1 MNKTRKRILRQV
13 AAGKISAEQGEKLLK
28 ELERDERSHD
38 TSLSNFGSNV
48 ITPAN
53 IRNMIPKLEPAVNEE
68 FLEAV
73 KSGAYNGI
81 TWPEFKELVIEIL

>member
-1 MNKTRKRILRQV
+1 MKKTRKRILRQV

-48 ITPAN
+48 IFHLFQVP
-53 IRNMIPKLEPAVNEE
+53 LV
-68 FLEAV
+68 L
-73 KSGAYNGI
+73 I
-81 TWPEFKELVIEIL
+81 TRPRARL